1 MIALANIVF
10 AQDVQRSTQSERRLT
25 HTLWSVSSF
34 FYEIVSCIMGNK
46 NAYRGVVMS
55 NAVMLEEEIYQWFD
69 HFHKYPEVS
78 WKEFETTKKIASILD
93 ELNVSYR
100 LLGDVP
106 GLIAEIGTGDEIV
119 AVRADIDALWQ
130 EVDGKWQ
137 ANHSCG
143 HDANITMVLGAL
155 LLLKDRPLQHRVRFI
170 FQPAEELGNGACA
183 AFERGAVEGVSHLF
197 GVHLRPIEELPLGKV
212 SPAIHHGAAYFL
224 EGTIRGTDAHGARP
238 HQGKNAIDVI
248 MAVQHMLNSI
258 HLSPFEPHS
267 AKLTKI
273 VADGGSTNI
282 IPGTASFSM
291 DIRAQRNNQLELL
304 RSRIEFG
311 LTSIKQQF
319 EIDMEWEWLD
329 FTPGAEVSSV
339 AARMAKDAIIE
350 TLGETHLAGEITTP
364 GSDDFHFYTVKKP
377 ELKATMIGI
386 GADLTPGLH
395 HPKMT
400 FDRNALIDAAKVLAC
415 VLEKKPEYE

>member
-1 MIALANIVF
+1 
-10 AQDVQRSTQSERRLT
+10 
-25 HTLWSVSSF
+25 
-34 FYEIVSCIMGNK
+34 MGNK

-55 NAVMLEEEIYQWFD
+55 NAVLEETLYQWFD

-100 LLGDVP
+100 LLEDVP

-183 AFERGAVEGVSHLF
+183 AFERGAVDGVSHLF
-197 GVHLRPIEELPLGKV
+197 GVHLRPIEELPLGQI

-224 EGTIRGTDAHGARP
+224 EGAIRGTDAHGARP

-248 MAVQHMLNSI
+248 MAVQQMLNSI

-311 LTSIKQQF
+311 LTSIQQQF
-319 EIDMEWEWLD
+319 EIDMDWKWID

-339 AARMAKDAIIE
+339 AARMAKEAIIE
-350 TLGETHLAGEITTP
+350 TFGEEYLAGEISTP

-386 GADLTPGLH
+386 GANLAPGLH

-400 FDRNALIDAAKVLAC
+400 FERSALIDAAKVLAC
-415 VLEKKPEYE
+415 VLEKKTEYE

>member
-1 MIALANIVF
+1 MYF
-10 AQDVQRSTQSERRLT
+10 SE
-25 HTLWSVSSF
+25 
-34 FYEIVSCIMGNK
+34 IDSCIMGNK

-55 NAVMLEEEIYQWFD
+55 KAITVEETIYQWFD

-93 ELNVSYR
+93 ELQVTYR

-143 HDANITMVLGAL
+143 HDANMTMVLGSL
-155 LLLKDRPLQHRVRFI
+155 LLLKDRSLKHRVRFI

-183 AFERGAVEGVSHLF
+183 AFDRGAVDGVTHLF
-197 GVHLRPIEELPLGKV
+197 GVHLRPIEELPLGKI

-224 EGTIRGTDAHGARP
+224 EGTIQGIDAHGARP

-248 MAVQHMLNSI
+248 MAVQQMLHSI

-273 VADGGSTNI
+273 IADGGSTNI
-282 IPGTASFSM
+282 IPGNASFSM
-291 DIRAQRNNQLELL
+291 DIRAQHNQQLELL
-304 RSRIEFG
+304 RSKIETG
-311 LTSIKQQF
+311 LKSIQQQF
-319 EIDMEWEWLD
+319 DIDMGWNWLD
-329 FTPGAEVSSV
+329 FTPGAEVSPI
-339 AARMAKDAIIE
+339 AAKMAKDAIIE
-350 TLGETHLAGEITTP
+350 TLGEEHLADEITTP

-377 ELKATMIGI
+377 ELKAAMIGI
-386 GADLTPGLH
+386 GANLTPGLH

-400 FDRNALIDAAKVLAC
+400 FDRSALIDAAKVLAC
-415 VLEKKPEYE
+415 VLEKKPE

>member
-1 MIALANIVF
+1 
-10 AQDVQRSTQSERRLT
+10 
-25 HTLWSVSSF
+25 
-34 FYEIVSCIMGNK
+34 MGNK

-55 NAVMLEEEIYQWFD
+55 NAVLEETLYQWFD

-93 ELNVSYR
+93 GLNVSYR

-183 AFERGAVEGVSHLF
+183 AFERGAVDGVSHLF
-197 GVHLRPIEELPLGKV
+197 GVHLRPIEELPLGQI

-224 EGTIRGTDAHGARP
+224 EGAIRGTDAHGARP
-238 HQGKNAIDVI
+238 HQGENAIDVI
-248 MAVQHMLNSI
+248 MAVQQMLNSI

-311 LTSIKQQF
+311 LTSIQQQF
-319 EIDMEWEWLD
+319 EIDMDWKWID

-339 AARMAKDAIIE
+339 AARMAKEAIIE
-350 TLGETHLAGEITTP
+350 TFGEEYLAGEISTP

-386 GADLTPGLH
+386 GANLAPGLH

-400 FDRNALIDAAKVLAC
+400 FERSALIDAAKVLAC

>member
-1 MIALANIVF
+1 
-10 AQDVQRSTQSERRLT
+10 
-25 HTLWSVSSF
+25 
-34 FYEIVSCIMGNK
+34 MGNK

>member
-1 MIALANIVF
+1 
-10 AQDVQRSTQSERRLT
+10 
-25 HTLWSVSSF
+25 
-34 FYEIVSCIMGNK
+34 MGNK

-55 NAVMLEEEIYQWFD
+55 NAVLEETIYEWFE

-93 ELNVSYR
+93 ELSVSYR

-183 AFERGAVEGVSHLF
+183 AFERGAVDGVSHLF

-248 MAVQHMLNSI
+248 MAVQQMLNSI

-282 IPGTASFSM
+282 IPGTANFSM

-311 LTSIKQQF
+311 LTSIQQQF
-319 EIDMEWEWLD
+319 EIDMDWKWID
-329 FTPGAEVSSV
+329 YTPGAEVSSI
-339 AARMAKDAIIE
+339 AARMAKDAILE
-350 TLGETHLAGEITTP
+350 TLGEGHLAGEITTP

-386 GADLTPGLH
+386 GANLTPGLH

-400 FDRNALIDAAKVLAC
+400 FERSALMDAAKVLAC